1 MDDRLR
7 IGLCIVGGGAFGA
20 VLGGA
25 FGGLTAALF
34 AQSGGAAGTGFGRRV
49 ADAFARTSLHPPSPL
64 RRAALIG
71 AADGFLFLG
80 LLGIV
85 GGALVGA
92 SGRAADEVLMPALAG
107 SVILVGGAI
116 FFGTL
121 ALAMSHSA
129 RTVGNVVAGGLLG
142 AFVAALTMGAD
153 RLLVGVAPGLLVG
166 LVYSLLYSL
175 AARRYAPTFQP
186 PRIGETIPR
195 NHTDSETDITET
207 PHMHSDEDSFRKP
220 DSFEEG

>member
-7 IGLCIVGGGAFGA
+7 IFLWIVSGGAFGA

-25 FGGLTAALF
+25 FGALTAALYL
-34 AQSGGAAGTGFGRRV
+34 QSGGAAGTGFGRRV

-85 GGALVGA
+85 AGALLGA

-107 SVILVGGAI
+107 CVILAGGAV

-142 AFVAALTMGAD
+142 AFVAALFVGAD
-153 RLLVGVAPGLLVG
+153 RLLVGVAPGLLAG

-186 PRIGETIPR
+186 PRVGKTIPH
-195 NHTDSETDITET
+195 NSADSETDITET
-207 PHMHSDEDSFRKP
+207 PHMQSDEDSFHKP

>member
-7 IGLCIVGGGAFGA
+7 IFLWIVGGGAFGA

-25 FGGLTAALF
+25 FGGLTGALF

-49 ADAFARTSLHPPSPL
+49 ADAFAQTSLHPPSPL
-64 RRAALIG
+64 RRATLTG

-85 GGALVGA
+85 AGALLGA

-129 RTVGNVVAGGLLG
+129 RTVGSVVAGGLFG
-142 AFVAALTMGAD
+142 AFIAALTVGAD
-153 RLLVGVAPGLLVG
+153 RLLLGVAPGLLLG
-166 LVYSLLYSL
+166 LLYSL
-175 AARRYAPTFQP
+175 GARRYASTFQP
-186 PRIGETIPR
+186 PRIGKTIPHNR
-195 NHTDSETDITET
+195 TDSETDITET
-207 PHMHSDEDSFRKP
+207 PHAHSDEDSFRKP
-220 DSFEEG
+220 DGEWPA